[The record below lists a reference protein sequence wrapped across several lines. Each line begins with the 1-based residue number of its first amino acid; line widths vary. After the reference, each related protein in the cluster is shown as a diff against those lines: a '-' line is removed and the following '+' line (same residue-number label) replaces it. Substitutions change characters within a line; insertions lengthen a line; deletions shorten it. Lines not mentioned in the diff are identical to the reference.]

1 MKMKKY
7 LLSLAVLFAATAMFT
22 ACDDENNIFDG
33 KPHTYTID
41 YAEGVYVVN
50 SGNMYNGISGSLTSY
65 SPLQLNSVQDAFASV
80 NGRSLG
86 ATPNSG
92 VAYGS
97 KLYVVVDG
105 ENRIEVLDAQTLK
118 AGTPISTTALLGED
132 EGKSPRHIIALDGK
146 IYITTYGGV
155 VAAIDTTNY
164 QLAKKYTVGSYPE
177 GLAYADGK
185 IYVANS
191 SYGNGIAPS
200 ISIITLA
207 SDQVDTFTDEEIKN
221 PSTLLAVNGAVYV
234 MEGDLYDT
242 TDWSLIS
249 NGGLRRIKDNN
260 VEHLYYSS
268 MAMGANQ
275 MAVYKDKI
283 YMIKDAYTAPKCVV
297 WDTTT
302 DLINEIELEGLV
314 AANAINVDPYTGDI
328 YVLSYSKNAEVTEY
342 TAADY
347 NAPGFCNRYSNDGTL
362 VKTFATGVGPTAI
375 IFKKGVMEITISP
388 ADENKE

>member
-7 LLSLAVLFAATAMFT
+7 LLSLSVLFAVMTLFT
-22 ACDDENNIFDG
+22 ACDKEDNIFDG
-33 KPHTYTID
+33 KPHTCTVEFSD
-41 YAEGVYVVN
+41 DVFVVN

-65 SPLQLNSVQDAFASV
+65 SPLTASTEQDAFSKV

-92 VAYGS
+92 VVYGS

-105 ENRIEVLDAQTLK
+105 ENRIEVLDANTLK
-118 AGTPISTTALLGED
+118 AGTPISMTTLLGED
-132 EGKSPRHIIALDGK
+132 EGKSPRHILALDGK
-146 IYITTYGGV
+146 IYVTTYGGV

-164 QLAKKYTVGSYPE
+164 QLANKYTVGSYPE

-191 SYGNGIAPS
+191 SYGNGTAPS

-207 SDQVDTFTDEEIKN
+207 SGQVDTFTDEGIKN
-221 PSTLLAVNGAVYV
+221 PSTVLAVNGAVYV
-234 MEGDLYDT
+234 MEGDLYNS
-242 TDWSLIS
+242 TDWSLVS
-249 NGGLRRIKDNN
+249 QGGLRRIKNN
-260 VEHLYYSS
+260 TVENLYFSS

-302 DLINEIELEGLV
+302 DLIEEIELEGLV
-314 AANAINVDPYTGDI
+314 AANAINVDPYIGEI

-347 NAPGFCNRYSNDGTL
+347 NAPGFCNRYSNDGKL
-362 VKTFATGVGPTAI
+362 IKSFATGVGPTAV
-375 IFKKGVMEITISP
+375 IFKKGEMEVTVNP
-388 ADENKE
+388 ENKNEE